1 MKVTRSGECGNS
13 PKNAFV
19 EDFIIALV
27 LSDDPGDRLSQDAQ
41 LPDIG
46 LENATSLT
54 ILHAIS
60 HGRIGAANGEAV
72 VNGETVAFAFVLE
85 FTSTKGNCVRR
96 IDFYRHA

>member
-1 MKVTRSGECGNS
+1 MKVTRSGECSNS

-19 EDFIIALV
+19 EDFTIALA
-27 LSDDPGDRLSQDAQ
+27 LGDDPGDRLSHDAQ

-96 IDFYRHA
+96 IDFYRPA